1 MKTFLKKT
9 TALLCLCMLMPLT
22 LLAQEMLKVQGTVT
36 DASGEPLIGVNV
48 RTSSFKAGAV
58 TDMDG
63 NYTIEVSPK
72 ATLVFSYVGFESL
85 LPRR

>member
-9 TALLCLCMLMPLT
+9 IALLCLCMLMPLT

-48 RTSSFKAGAV
+48 NLSSG
-58 TDMDG
+58 
-63 NYTIEVSPK
+63 
-72 ATLVFSYVGFESL
+72 
-85 LPRR
+85 

>member
-48 RTSSFKAGAV
+48 RT
-58 TDMDG
+58 
-63 NYTIEVSPK
+63 
-72 ATLVFSYVGFESL
+72 L
-85 LPRR
+85 LPRQVPLQTWMVTIPSRFLLRLP

>member
-48 RTSSFKAGAV
+48 RTSSSRQVPLQTWMV
-58 TDMDG
+58 T
-63 NYTIEVSPK
+63 IPSR
-72 ATLVFSYVGFESL
+72 FL
-85 LPRR
+85 LRLP

>member
-36 DASGEPLIGVNV
+36 DASGEPL
-48 RTSSFKAGAV
+48 
-58 TDMDG
+58 
-63 NYTIEVSPK
+63 
-72 ATLVFSYVGFESL
+72 GFESL
-85 LPRR
+85 TEAVKGRKKINVIMKEDANINI